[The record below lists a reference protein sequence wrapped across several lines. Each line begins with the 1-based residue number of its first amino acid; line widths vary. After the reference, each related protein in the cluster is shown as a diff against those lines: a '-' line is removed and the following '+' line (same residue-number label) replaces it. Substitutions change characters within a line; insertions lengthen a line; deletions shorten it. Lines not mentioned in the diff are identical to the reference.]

1 MNPDHEGSIVNDQQ
15 PIGTAVD
22 PPQAANGP
30 NRLGFA
36 VKVTGK
42 PGLKS
47 NDSRRWQN
55 EPHLRVSLGHL
66 DAIFDWLAE
75 QRIRMYRISSDI
87 APYVTHPDLPRFH
100 HQLDEAAAEV
110 AAIGARARALNLRL
124 SMHPSQYIVLNS
136 PDERV
141 AASAIADFAFHADFL
156 DALGTS
162 SEAKII
168 THVGG
173 VYGDRAAAIDR
184 WVARYEMLAPSIRRR
199 LVLEN
204 DEISYSVADILSI
217 HRRSGVPLVFDILH
231 HQVNG
236 SVELSDLE
244 ACRACLATWPAA
256 ETPKIHYSSQRRAD
270 REVSLRDRAT
280 GARQTVRR
288 PAKAGQHDDW
298 IDAGE
303 FVTFV
308 RAMGDTRFDIMLEA
322 KQKDR
327 ALLALRDAIA
337 GAGLSER
344 IW

>member
-1 MNPDHEGSIVNDQQ
+1 LARRAADPDV
-15 PIGTAVD
+15 
-22 PPQAANGP
+22 
-30 NRLGFA
+30 
-36 VKVTGK
+36 
-42 PGLKS
+42 
-47 NDSRRWQN
+47 
-55 EPHLRVSLGHL
+55 PHLIGHRALCDPSRSAAVPSPTGRGRRGGRGDWRPSAGAEPSPL
-66 DAIFDWLAE
+66 DASLA
-75 QRIRMYRISSDI
+75 
-87 APYVTHPDLPRFH
+87 VH
-100 HQLDEAAAEV
+100 
-110 AAIGARARALNLRL
+110 
-124 SMHPSQYIVLNS
+124 
-136 PDERV
+136 
-141 AASAIADFAFHADFL
+141 HADFL